1 MASKF
6 INITLKIWRQKNTNA
21 KGGIETYSLEK
32 VSTDSS
38 FLEMLDQLNEQLIN

>member
-21 KGGIETYSLEK
+21 KGGIETYGLDK
-32 VSTDSS
+32 V
-38 FLEMLDQLNEQLIN
+38 